1 MKNKLMRTTA
11 LVGSMIALGSG
22 ISVAQTTVSG
32 NLDVSYRAVSNDTA
46 GAGISSFRGFG
57 KEAQINLANK
67 GKLNNGM
74 DYAAGFSLEFD
85 GNDLQAPSSSAG
97 GNQSTMQG
105 VHTEGFYLNFIS
117 GNTTLHVGA
126 DHIQNPDSHGLI
138 NPVGIGYIT
147 PFGHNV
153 AAAATGAASGLYPTL
168 TNSPYGAYGI
178 GVIQAVPGFGRV
190 SAY

>member
-32 NLDVSYRAVSNDTA
+32 NLDISYRAVSNDTA

-57 KEAQINLANK
+57 KESQINLANK

-85 GNDLQAPSSSAG
+85 GGQTNAEGTSANQSISNENLYIDIINASSA
-97 GNQSTMQG
+97 
-105 VHTEGFYLNFIS
+105 
-117 GNTTLHVGA
+117 TTLTFGI
-126 DHIQNPDSHGLI
+126 DHIQNSKNTGLK
-138 NPVGIGYIT
+138 NP
-147 PFGHNV
+147 
-153 AAAATGAASGLYPTL
+153 
-168 TNSPYGAYGI
+168 
-178 GVIQAVPGFGRV
+178 
-190 SAY
+190 